1 MPMPGSLSYNDGS
14 KWHDSNRDSCIYTE
28 IHIAATKLVGLSG
41 QVVSHERNG
50 KHIF

>member
-14 KWHDSNRDSCIYTE
+14 KCHDSNRDSCIYTE